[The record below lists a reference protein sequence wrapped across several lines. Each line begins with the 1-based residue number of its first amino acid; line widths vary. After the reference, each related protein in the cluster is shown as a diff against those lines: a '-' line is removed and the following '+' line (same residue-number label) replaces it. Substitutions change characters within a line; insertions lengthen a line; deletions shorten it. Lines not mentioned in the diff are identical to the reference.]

1 MAEPKKKQS
10 NRVIRFLMTLLTVVL
25 IFLFFDIMKLV
36 SDIQGTARVVNYAG
50 LVRGTTQ
57 RIVKLEDAQEQQNRL
72 IDAVDS
78 YINGLRYGS
87 DELDLVRLD
96 DEAFQNKME
105 ELSAYYDTLTNEI
118 AKVREEGYESTNI
131 IAMSETFFGICD
143 EATKLAETYSQE
155 KATALN
161 QLETVVI
168 IDIVGLVLLF
178 GVELAQAIRV
188 AAQNRVLQKKVYL
201 DEATGLPNKNKCEEL
216 LANTEAIS
224 KDAPV
229 ALCMFD
235 LNNLRT
241 INNNFG
247 HEKGDEYIRSFAL
260 QLQGV
265 ASSTCFVGR
274 QGGDSSSPSS
284 KTQAPKPL
292 RLALT
297 TSVPMHLPIPPSIQ
311 RCPSATQPVTRFPP
325 TSKAAPCA
333 SCSAK
338 PTRTCTSTRTAQ
350 RSERKKSATKPS
362 GAF

>member
-105 ELSAYYDTLTNEI
+105 ELSAYYGTLTNEI
-118 AKVREEGYESTNI
+118 AKVREEGYESTDI

-188 AAQNRVLQKKVYL
+188 AAQNRVLMR
-201 DEATGLPNKNKCEEL
+201 P
-216 LANTEAIS
+216 
-224 KDAPV
+224 
-229 ALCMFD
+229 
-235 LNNLRT
+235 
-241 INNNFG
+241 
-247 HEKGDEYIRSFAL
+247 
-260 QLQGV
+260 QG
-265 ASSTCFVGR
+265 F
-274 QGGDSSSPSS
+274 
-284 KTQAPKPL
+284 
-292 RLALT
+292 
-297 TSVPMHLPIPPSIQ
+297 
-311 RCPSATQPVTRFPP
+311 
-325 TSKAAPCA
+325 
-333 SCSAK
+333 
-338 PTRTCTSTRTAQ
+338 PTRTSA
-350 RSERKKSATKPS
+350 RSCWQTPKPFPKMLLLPCACS
-362 GAF
+362 I